1 MDEFV
6 AEVQED
12 IRRDQLL
19 SLWKSYGNY
28 IIAAI
33 VALFVATG
41 GYIYWEH
48 HQKEAQ
54 QRDALL
60 FEEMLKLEPGAVRTQ
75 KLEELAKTGGSGY
88 RLLAL
93 FEEAQTSPNP
103 GEAYRKLAKD
113 ARLDPGF
120 KELAALRAIMADMG
134 KVSAQRLLEEVGLL
148 VKAVGPWRE
157 QAFEIQ
163 AYLLLETG
171 RRQDARKIFENLKG
185 SQGAPMGVR
194 ARAAA
199 MLDMIGRL

>member
-12 IRRDQLL
+12 IRREHLL
-19 SLWKSYGNY
+19 SIWKSYGKY
-28 IIAAI
+28 IIAAV
-33 VALFVATG
+33 VALIVGTG

-48 HQKEAQ
+48 HQSQAQ

-60 FEEMLKLEPGAVRTQ
+60 FEEMLKTQ
-75 KLEELAKTGGSGY
+75 DPAARKDKIHVLASSGSPGY

-93 FEEAQTSPNP
+93 FEEAQNSADP
-103 GEAYRKLAKD
+103 GDAYRKLAKD
-113 ARLDPGF
+113 NRLDPSF

-134 KVSAQRLLEEVGLL
+134 KAPSQRLLEEVGLL

-157 QAFEIQ
+157 EAFEIQ

-171 RRQDARKIFENLKG
+171 RRAEARKIFENLKA
-185 SQGAPMGVR
+185 SQLAPPGVR
-194 ARAAA
+194 ARAQA
-199 MLDMIGRL
+199 MLDMISRL